1 MEIAALVSGGVDSSV
16 VVHQL
21 KEAGYDPT
29 IFYIRIGMEDKDG
42 YIDCPAEEDIEITS
56 YIARK
61 YGCRMEVVS
70 LHDEYWDKVVSYTID
85 SVKRGLTPNP
95 DMMCNKFIKF
105 GCFEEKWGKDFDKI
119 ATGHYARIR
128 QLENGRFCLTRS
140 VTAAKDQTYALYS
153 LTQEQLRRTLMPVG
167 DFSKEE
173 IRRIA
178 EKIGLGVAEKP
189 DSQDICFVPDGD
201 YASFIEKHAGREIPK
216 GNFVT
221 AEGRVLGPHKGII
234 HYTVGQRKGLG
245 LALGYPAFVLEIR
258 PDTREVV
265 IGNYEESLAE
275 SLTVSDLNFMSVEDL
290 EKPRRVFVKIRY
302 NHKGVW
308 GRIEKT
314 GADQVTCT
322 FEEPQRAVTPGQAA
336 VFYDGE
342 YILGGG
348 RIK

>member
-1 MEIAALVSGGVDSSV
+1 
-16 VVHQL
+16 
-21 KEAGYDPT
+21 
-29 IFYIRIGMEDKDG
+29 
-42 YIDCPAEEDIEITS
+42 
-56 YIARK
+56 
-61 YGCRMEVVS
+61 
-70 LHDEYWDKVVSYTID
+70 
-85 SVKRGLTPNP
+85 
-95 DMMCNKFIKF
+95 
-105 GCFEEKWGKDFDKI
+105 
-119 ATGHYARIR
+119 
-128 QLENGRFCLTRS
+128 
-140 VTAAKDQTYALYS
+140 
-153 LTQEQLRRTLMPVG
+153 MPVG

-234 HYTVGQRKGLG
+234 HYTVGQRNGLG